1 MDDIRL
7 VLYRWV
13 GRHGLDANQH
23 AQLLREAGLGQEPAG
38 LQQRLIQGLAVL
50 AAALA
55 AFGLLMW
62 LAANWD
68 DLGRFGRFAL
78 LQGLVLLL
86 ALAAWLLPRLRAALG
101 LALFL
106 VLGGLFAYFG
116 QTYQTGADPWQLFAL
131 WAALGLP
138 LGLALRSDVLWAPW
152 VLVLMAAIA
161 LWWQAEAPSIRLFNS
176 HLPAQIRGLQL
187 LHWALLAL
195 PLAFLGRPLRSWTGA
210 GIWSWRLALLLAV
223 GQMSVSALLLLFGGD
238 ETLLFSLA
246 LLLLAGAAFALARP
260 AHIEIFGLS
269 VLALALNVLLLAG
282 LGRWL
287 LEDHRVEPIASFA
300 LLTLVGAGLLSLSVK
315 GLLAA
320 ARRQRE
326 SEQNDG
332 TAA

>member
-7 VLYRWV
+7 ILYRWV
-13 GRHGLDANQH
+13 SRHGLDAKQH
-23 AQLLREAGLGQEPAG
+23 VQLLREAGQGQEPAG

-86 ALAAWLLPRLRAALG
+86 ALAAWRRPSQRAALG

-138 LGLALRSDVLWAPW
+138 LGLALRSDVFWAPW
-152 VLVLMAAIA
+152 VLVLMAAIG
-161 LWWQAEAPSIRLFNS
+161 LWWQAEAPPISLFNN
-176 HLPAQIRGLQL
+176 HLPAQVRGLQL
-187 LHWALLAL
+187 LHWALLAAA
-195 PLAFLGRPLRSWTGA
+195 LAFLGRAFRPWTGA
-210 GIWSWRLALLLAV
+210 GTWSWRLALLLAV
-223 GQMSVSALLLLFGGD
+223 GQLSFGALLLLFGGD
-238 ETLLFSLA
+238 EPVLFSLA
-246 LLLLAGAAFALARP
+246 LLLLAGATLGLARP
-260 AHIEIFGLS
+260 AHLDIFGLS

-287 LEDHRVEPIASFA
+287 LEGHRVEPIASFA

-320 ARRQRE
+320 VCRQRE
-326 SEQNDG
+326 SEQKKG
-332 TAA
+332 SAA

>member
-86 ALAAWLLPRLRAALG
+86 ALAAWLRPQQRAALG

-161 LWWQAEAPSIRLFNS
+161 LWWQAEAPPI
-176 HLPAQIRGLQL
+176 QGLQL
-187 LHWALLAL
+187 LHWALLATA
-195 PLAFLGRPLRSWTGA
+195 LALLGRTLRPWTGA
-210 GIWSWRLALLLAV
+210 GPWSWRLALLLAV
-223 GQMSVSALLLLFGGD
+223 GQLSFSALLLLFGGD

-246 LLLLAGAAFALARP
+246 ILLLAGAAFGLARP

-326 SEQNDG
+326 SELNLG
-332 TAA
+332 TAT